1 MTDYD
6 AMINALV
13 DELRPLVLSDP
24 NGWQRRAVE
33 ELIPRRLNA
42 MGPADEFFRWAQQHR
57 LWSFT
62 VAECVER
69 VCAKPGELAIEVL
82 RAILEEKLETD

>member
-1 MTDYD
+1 VTDFD
-6 AMINALV
+6 ALIDALA
-13 DELRPLVLSDP
+13 DELRPLAQRDP
-24 NGWQRRAVE
+24 NGWQRVAVE
-33 ELIPRRLNA
+33 EVLPRRLREA
-42 MGPADEFFRWAQQHR
+42 GTAEEFFRWAQHHR

-82 RAILEEKLETD
+82 RAILEERLEVG